1 MGSLGNPV
9 KGNTMRTELVEA
21 IEDWNKQ
28 YGMQDTYGCFILFDN
43 RLSNI
48 VEPNNDKFL
57 KDCLDLYNARG
68 ESYLAGSTQGSIVK
82 QRFSVGDSAFD
93 VHHQDWFFG
102 GASRETIEI
111 FLSYV
116 FHQFALA
123 GKGKAIIVDRQ
134 TGESDITSDG
144 QTYKNINGIERF
156 LKLHHQTG
164 GKGGYIYYTYVV
176 DNMKERNDNGKLVGL
191 YNLYVKIRNWLLT
204 TIGKKFNGLK
214 FYKISKQNQIERI
227 TQDGGLM
234 GRFLNDDTGGVD
246 IAPSILVS
254 VPEATSEQLL
264 MIGTDICNSFH
275 QTSVV
280 IEDLNKN
287 ICYFAN
293 GKKFAGKT
301 YDERKVNA
309 SRNLVEFEPFLN
321 KSEEDRPAGEPNSNI
336 GTVNEAD
343 EEAINELLRLAGV

>member
-1 MGSLGNPV
+1 MGSLEEPIRGND
-9 KGNTMRTELVEA
+9 MRLELSEA
-21 IEDWNKQ
+21 IEDWGKQ

-43 RLSNI
+43 KLSNI
-48 VEPNNDKFL
+48 VEPNSDKLL
-57 KDCLDLYNARG
+57 KDCLDLYNARR
-68 ESYLAGSTQGSIVK
+68 ETYLAGSTQGSIVK
-82 QRFSVGDSAFD
+82 QRFVVEDSVFD
-93 VHHQDWFFG
+93 THHQDWFFG
-102 GASRETIEI
+102 GASREAIEI

-116 FHQFALA
+116 FHYFGLV

-134 TGESDITSDG
+134 TGETDITSDG
-144 QTYKNINGIERF
+144 QTYKSINGIERF
-156 LKLHHQTG
+156 LKLHHQTD

-176 DNMKERNDNGKLVGL
+176 DNLQPKEGEGYLTKL

-227 TQDGGLM
+227 TQDDGLM
-234 GRFLNDDTGGVD
+234 GRFLNDNGGVD
-246 IAPSILVS
+246 IALSILVS
-254 VPEATSEQLL
+254 VPDATSEQLL

-293 GKKFAGKT
+293 GKKFSGKN
-301 YDERKVNA
+301 YDERKANA
-309 SRNLVEFEPFLN
+309 SRNLDEFEPFLN
-321 KSEEDRPAGEPNSNI
+321 KSVEERPNGDPNPDI
-336 GTVNEAD
+336 GTVNESE
-343 EEAINELLRLAGV
+343 EEAINELLRLAGC

>member
-1 MGSLGNPV
+1 MNLN
-9 KGNTMRTELVEA
+9 LVEA
-21 IEDWNKQ
+21 IEDWDKQ
-28 YGMQDTYGCFILFDN
+28 YGMQDTYGCFVLFDN
-43 RLSNI
+43 KLSSI
-48 VEPNNDKFL
+48 IEPDKKDAL
-57 KDCLDLYNARG
+57 KKCLDLFNEAG
-68 ESYLAGSTQGSIVK
+68 KGYLAGSTQGSIVK
-82 QRFSVGDSAFD
+82 QRFVAEDSVFD

-116 FHQFALA
+116 FHQFGLV

-134 TGESDITSDG
+134 TGETDITSDG
-144 QTYKNINGIERF
+144 RSYKIIKGIERF

-164 GKGGYIYYTYVV
+164 EKGGYIYYTYVV
-176 DNMKERNDNGKLVGL
+176 DNMKERDGEEVFTWV
-191 YNLYVKIRNWLLT
+191 YNKYVKIRNWLLT

-214 FYKISKQNQIERI
+214 FYKISKQKQIEHI

-234 GRFLNDDTGGVD
+234 GRFLNDNGGID
-246 IAPSILVS
+246 NAMSILVS
-254 VPEATSEQLL
+254 VPDASSEQLL

-301 YDERKVNA
+301 YDERKANA
-309 SRNLVEFEPFLN
+309 SRNLAEFEPFLN
-321 KSEEDRPAGEPNSNI
+321 KSAEDRPEGEPNSNI